1 MIKESIMKMLHIIA
15 VGLVLG
21 GLSGCE
27 TWNSMGKTEKGAIIG
42 AGSGALIGTA
52 VTGDAKGA
60 VIGGAV
66 GAVGGGV
73 VGHEMDE

>member
-1 MIKESIMKMLHIIA
+1 MRTIQVITL
-15 VGLVLG
+15 GLLLG
-21 GLSGCE
+21 CLSGCE

-60 VIGGAV
+60 LIGGAA
-66 GAVGGGV
+66 GGIGGGV
-73 VGHEMDE
+73 IGHQYE